1 MPEAIVELRQVWSP
15 LSSPPGGHSLL
26 SVVACREARQYVIS
40 DGRGEKGD
48 L

>member
-26 SVVACREARQYVIS
+26 SVVACREAKQYIS